1 MGFVGF
7 VGFVRFVGFGVL
19 LSAALSAQAPNIDAL
34 QFEVASVKPN
44 TSGSQNSNMQLH
56 PGGRVTGTNV
66 ALGGLLR
73 TVFNLQPHQLINAPE
88 WIDTARFDIE
98 AKPDREI
105 STREDTLAPELLA
118 MLRNLFAERFQLI
131 AHREMRDT
139 SVYALVTARTDGSL
153 GPHMRRSQV
162 DCEAVRCRISTN
174 AGRIVGTGTTI
185 AELMRRLSPTLGR
198 PLVDRTGLSGPFDL
212 ELKWSPDQ
220 TADTAGP
227 SIFTAIQEQLGLK
240 LESQRAPIEVLVI
253 DRLERPTP
261 D

>member
-1 MGFVGF
+1 VGF
-7 VGFVRFVGFGVL
+7 LGFALL
-19 LSAALSAQAPNIDAL
+19 LSASLSAQAPNIDAL

-73 TVFNLQPHQLINAPE
+73 TVFNLQPHQLVNAPE

-105 STREDTLAPELLA
+105 STREDALAPELLA
-118 MLRNLFAERFQLI
+118 MLRNLFAERFKLM

-139 SVYALVTARTDGSL
+139 SVYALVTARTDGTL
-153 GPHMRRSQV
+153 GPQMQRSQV

-174 AGRIVGTGTTI
+174 TGRIVGTGTTI
-185 AELMRRLSPTLGR
+185 SELMRRLSPTLGR
-198 PLVDRTGLSGPFDL
+198 PLVDRTGLSGAFDL

-220 TADTAGP
+220 TADTVGP

>member
-1 MGFVGF
+1 MGRVGVAF
-7 VGFVRFVGFGVL
+7 LVL
-19 LSAALSAQAPNIDAL
+19 GAMVSAQTSSVDIEKL

-44 TSGSQNSNMQLH
+44 NSGSQNSNMELH

-73 TVFNLQPHQLINAPE
+73 TVFNLQPHQLVNAPD

-98 AKPDREI
+98 AKPDREY
-105 STREDTLAPELLA
+105 STREDALAPELLA
-118 MLRNLFAERFQLI
+118 MLRNLFADRFKLI

-139 SVYALVTARTDGSL
+139 SVYALVVVKDGVM
-153 GPHMRRSQV
+153 GPQMRRSTV
-162 DCEAVRCRISTN
+162 DCETVRCRISTN
-174 AGRIVGTGTTI
+174 AGRIAGTGTTLS
-185 AELMRRLSPTLGR
+185 ELMRRLSPTLGR
-198 PLVDRTGLSGPFDL
+198 PVVDRTGLSGPFDL
-212 ELKWSPDQ
+212 ELTWSPDQ

-240 LESQRAPIEVLVI
+240 LESQRAPIEVMVI

>member
-1 MGFVGF
+1 

-19 LSAALSAQAPNIDAL
+19 LSAALSAQAPNIESL
-34 QFEVASVKPN
+34 HFEVASVKPN
-44 TSGSQNSNMQLH
+44 NSGSQNSNMELH

-73 TVFNLQPHQLINAPE
+73 TVFNLQPHQLVNAPE

-98 AKPDREI
+98 AKPDREY
-105 STREDTLAPELLA
+105 STREDALAPELLA
-118 MLRNLFAERFQLI
+118 MLRNLFADRFKLV

-139 SVYALVTARTDGSL
+139 SVYALVAVRGDGTL
-153 GPHMRRSQV
+153 GPQIRRSQV
-162 DCEAVRCRISTN
+162 DCEAARCRISTS

-185 AELMRRLSPTLGR
+185 SELMRRLSPTLGR
-198 PLVDRTGLSGPFDL
+198 PVVDRTGLSGPFDL
-212 ELKWSPDQ
+212 ELKWSPEQ
-220 TADTAGP
+220 ADTAGP

-240 LESQRAPIEVLVI
+240 LESQRAPIEVMVI
-253 DRLERPTP
+253 DRLERPAP

>member
-1 MGFVGF
+1 MSSIRSSFFVLPF
-7 VGFVRFVGFGVL
+7 LV
-19 LSAALSAQAPNIDAL
+19 SAALLAHAQDIEKL

-44 TSGSQNSNMQLH
+44 TSGSQNSNMELH

-73 TVFNLQPHQLINAPE
+73 TVFNLQPHQLVNAPE

-98 AKPDREI
+98 AKPDREY
-105 STREDTLAPELLA
+105 STREDALAPELLA
-118 MLRNLFAERFQLI
+118 MLRNLFADRFKLI

-139 SVYALVTARTDGSL
+139 PVYALVKARTDGRL
-153 GPHMRRSQV
+153 GPQMRPSTV

-174 AGRIVGTGTTI
+174 AGRITGTGTTLS
-185 AELMRRLSPTLGR
+185 ELMRRLSPTVGR
-198 PLVDRTGLSGPFDL
+198 PVVDRTGLSGSYDL
-212 ELKWSPDQ
+212 ELQWSPDP

-253 DRLERPTP
+253 DRLELPTP

>member
-1 MGFVGF
+1 MGFVR
-7 VGFVRFVGFGVL
+7 FVRFVGFGLL
-19 LSAALSAQAPNIDAL
+19 LSAALSAQVSDIETL

-44 TSGSQNSNMQLH
+44 NSGSQNSNMELH

-73 TVFNLQPHQLINAPE
+73 TVFNLQPHQLVNAPE

-98 AKPDREI
+98 AKPDREY
-105 STREDTLAPELLA
+105 STREDALAPELLA
-118 MLRNLFAERFQLI
+118 MFRNLFADRFRLL
-131 AHREMRDT
+131 AHREMRDAA
-139 SVYALVTARTDGSL
+139 VYALVKARSDESL
-153 GPHMRRSQV
+153 GPQMRRSTV

-185 AELMRRLSPTLGR
+185 SELMRRLSPTLGR
-198 PLVDRTGLSGPFDL
+198 PVVDRTGLTGPFDL

-220 TADTAGP
+220 TDTTGP
-227 SIFTAIQEQLGLK
+227 SLFTAIQEQLGLK
-240 LESQRAPIEVLVI
+240 LESQRAPVDVLVI

>member
-1 MGFVGF
+1 MGRVGVAF
-7 VGFVRFVGFGVL
+7 LVL
-19 LSAALSAQAPNIDAL
+19 GAMVSAQTSSVDIEKL

-44 TSGSQNSNMQLH
+44 NSGSQNSNMELH

-73 TVFNLQPHQLINAPE
+73 TVFNLQPHQLVNAPD

-98 AKPDREI
+98 AKPDREY
-105 STREDTLAPELLA
+105 STREDALAPELLA
-118 MLRNLFAERFQLI
+118 MLRNLFADRFKLI

-139 SVYALVTARTDGSL
+139 SVYALVVVKDGVM
-153 GPHMRRSQV
+153 GPQMRRSTV
-162 DCEAVRCRISTN
+162 DCETVRCRISTN
-174 AGRIVGTGTTI
+174 AGRIAGTGTTLS
-185 AELMRRLSPTLGR
+185 ELMRRLSPTLGR
-198 PLVDRTGLSGPFDL
+198 PVVDRTGLSGPFDL
-212 ELKWSPDQ
+212 ELTWSSDQ

-240 LESQRAPIEVLVI
+240 LESQRAPIEVMVI